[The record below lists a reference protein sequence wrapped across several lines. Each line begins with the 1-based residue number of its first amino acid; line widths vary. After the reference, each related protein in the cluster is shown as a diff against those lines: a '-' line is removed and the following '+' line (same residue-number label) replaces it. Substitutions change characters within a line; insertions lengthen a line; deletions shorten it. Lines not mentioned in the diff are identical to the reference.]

1 MTTVGAGSAGSAAG
15 LEIALSLDLSDL
27 KCPLPVLRTRR
38 ALERVPAGG
47 VVQVLATDPA
57 AEIDFPAFCAMA
69 GHELVAAN
77 TVNETLEFLIRKG
90 SGPADG
96 AALAEE

>member
-1 MTTVGAGSAGSAAG
+1 MTTVVTGSVRSAAG
-15 LEIALSLDLSDL
+15 AEIALTLDLRDL

-38 ALERVPAGG
+38 ALDTIPAGG
-47 VVQVLATDPA
+47 VVRVFATDPA

-77 TVNETLEFLIRKG
+77 AVAETLEFLIRKG